1 MSDRKPPRWK
11 SEVTRPDPSR
21 PETVLPEPITIDTG
35 GDAAAKVEAAKID
48 TGKVQTTSA
57 EVPSTVPASAAV
69 RKPAAMK
76 KPVPKQAI
84 MIGIA
89 GGAVLGA
96 LLAWG
101 VLSFIWWRRD
111 VNREAEFDAEVK
123 AQQQAEAAKKQAEMG
138 DAMRQ
143 FSIQQGKR

>member
-11 SEVTRPDPSR
+11 SEVTRPDLAR
-21 PETVLPEPITIDTG
+21 PEATLPQSIKIETG
-35 GDAAAKVEAAKID
+35 DVAAAHVESSPADGSKVD
-48 TGKVQTTSA
+48 PSNA
-57 EVPSTVPASAAV
+57 EG
-69 RKPAAMK
+69 RKPVARK

-111 VNREAEFDAEVK
+111 VNREADFAAEVK
-123 AQQQAEAAKKQAEMG
+123 AQQQAEAAKKQAEMN

-143 FSIQQGKR
+143 FSIGHGKR

>member
-1 MSDRKPPRWK
+1 MSDQKPPRWK
-11 SEVTRPDPSR
+11 SEVTRPDPAR
-21 PETVLPEPITIDTG
+21 PEATLPQPITIDTG
-35 GDAAAKVEAAKID
+35 DVAA
-48 TGKVQTTSA
+48 GKAETSSA
-57 EVPSTVPASAAV
+57 DVSSTDPKSAAP
-69 RKPAAMK
+69 RKPAAVK

-84 MIGIA
+84 MIGIV

-111 VNREAEFDAEVK
+111 VNREADFAAEVK
-123 AQQQAEAAKKQAEMG
+123 AQQQAEAAKKQTEMN

-143 FSIQQGKR
+143 FSIGNGNR

>member
-1 MSDRKPPRWK
+1 MSDQKPPRWK
-11 SEVTRPDPSR
+11 SEVTRPDPAR
-21 PETVLPEPITIDTG
+21 PEATLPQPIRIETG
-35 GDAAAKVEAAKID
+35 DVAAAQVESS
-48 TGKVQTTSA
+48 SA
-57 EVPSTVPASAAV
+57 DGSKADRSNAEG
-69 RKPAAMK
+69 RKPVARK

-111 VNREAEFDAEVK
+111 VNREADFAAEVK
-123 AQQQAEAAKKQAEMG
+123 AQQEAEARKKQAEMN